1 MSYFGKNIRKIRNVK
16 KLSQQAFAELFE
28 LKRGTLG
35 AYEEER
41 SEPRIETIIKIANHF
56 SITIDDLLTKELTVN
71 KLLKFK
77 DDLALQGS
85 FDKEKFA
92 RIPCITPK
100 TETDYVLYFDK
111 PHFIEDLPKLHLP
124 LNREKK
130 YRGYLISNLEMTN
143 NDKGYFPKDV
153 IIGEKIETEDYS
165 KIENSSLIL
174 LVTTH
179 KILLRKFYQ
188 TSEKITLQATNKN
201 IDDLEIKLNDIKE
214 MWCVKYCFLKHLP
227 ENQNTE
233 LEQKLNFLE
242 QEFMKLRENFK

>member
-85 FDKEKFA
+85 FNKEEFTK
-92 RIPCITPK
+92 IPCITPK
-100 TETDYVLYFDK
+100 TEADYIQYYDK

-124 LNREKK
+124 INPDKK

-143 NDKGYFPKDV
+143 NDKAFCPKDV
-153 IIGEKIETEDYS
+153 VIGEHILAEDFT
-165 KIENSSLIL
+165 KIENGSLVIV
-174 LVTTH
+174 LVH
-179 KILLRKFYQ
+179 GKIFFRKFYHSSA
-188 TSEKITLQATNKN
+188 TVTLRATNTN
-201 IDDLEIKLNDIKE
+201 IDDLEVSPTEIKE
-214 MWCVKYCFLKHLP
+214 MWSVCYTFFKRLP
-227 ENQNTE
+227 ENNNVE
-233 LEQKLNFLE
+233 IEQKLNFLE
-242 QEFMKLRENFK
+242 QEFMKLRQNFK

>member
-85 FDKEKFA
+85 FHKEKFTA
-92 RIPCITPK
+92 IPCITPK
-100 TETDYVLYFDK
+100 TEADYALYYDK

-124 LNREKK
+124 VHPDKK
-130 YRGYLISNLEMTN
+130 YRAYLISNLEMTN
-143 NDKGYFPKDV
+143 NDKTYCPKDV
-153 IIGEKIETEDYS
+153 IIGEKIEPNDFT
-165 KIENSSLIL
+165 KIDNST
-174 LVTTH
+174 LVIALVH
-179 KILLRKFYQ
+179 GKVLFRKFYY
-188 TSEKITLQATNKN
+188 SASKIILRATNTN
-201 IDDLEIKLNDIKE
+201 IEDIEVESDEIKE
-214 MWCVKYCFLKHLP
+214 MWHVCYTFFRRLP
-227 ENQNTE
+227 ENNNNE
-233 LEQKLNFLE
+233 IEQKLNFLE
-242 QEFMKLRENFK
+242 QEFMKLKEKF

>member
-143 NDKGYFPKDV
+143 NDKTYCPKDV
-153 IIGEKIETEDYS
+153 IIGEKIEPNDFT
-165 KIENSSLIL
+165 KIDNSSLVIV
-174 LVTTH
+174 LVH
-179 KILLRKFYQ
+179 GKVLFRKFYH
-188 TSEKITLQATNKN
+188 SASKIILRATNTN
-201 IDDLEIKLNDIKE
+201 IEDIELESGEIKE
-214 MWCVKYCFLKHLP
+214 MWHVCYTFFRRLP
-227 ENQNTE
+227 DNNSVEI
-233 LEQKLNFLE
+233 EQKLNFLE
-242 QEFMKLRENFK
+242 QEFMKLKERF